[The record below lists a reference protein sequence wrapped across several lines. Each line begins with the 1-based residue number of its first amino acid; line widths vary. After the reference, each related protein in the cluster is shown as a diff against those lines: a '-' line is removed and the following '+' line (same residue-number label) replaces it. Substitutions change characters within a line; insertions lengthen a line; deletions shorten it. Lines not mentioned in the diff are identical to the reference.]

1 MGLVPRTS
9 PHAPWRPYYS
19 FQSMRSLLDELSDG
33 LERGVSSEMLWSPA
47 VELAETDGELKF
59 TVELPGI
66 EEKDVEIEVEK
77 DVLTIRGEKREEHRV
92 EDEKSRYHVW
102 ERSYGKFSRS
112 FTLPGSVD
120 AEKISADFKKGV
132 LAIRVP
138 KTAAAKAR
146 RIEIVAGK

>member
-1 MGLVPRTS
+1 MGQVART
-9 PHAPWRPYYS
+9 PVRAPWRSFYS
-19 FQSMRSLLDELSDG
+19 FEPMRSLLEELTDG
-33 LERGVSSEMLWSPA
+33 LDRGIPSETLWSPA

-59 TVELPGI
+59 TVELPGM
-66 EEKDVEIEVEK
+66 ERKHVEIEVEK
-77 DVLTIRGEKREEHRV
+77 DVLTIRGEKKEEHMV
-92 EDEKSRYHVW
+92 EDEKRRYHLW

-120 AEKISADFKKGV
+120 VEKISADFENGV

-146 RIEIVAGK
+146 RIEIAAGK